1 MDAFANP
8 IQLAGSP
15 PCSTAT
21 THLSC
26 IRLKSLLL
34 VLMLG
39 LLLPLLS
46 QASPAALPAASVT
59 VPNGDF
65 SDANNNGSIGGAALS
80 GSGSGVIGTGP
91 WGAAYSGVAGVLAQP
106 TLTIGS
112 GHARIG
118 GLIGINAGGILNNQ
132 GRLLQNTGVAWQPN
146 RRYTLEADIDAGSVL
161 ALSVLTSGNAGIAMA
176 TGVGKAARLSASTS
190 GSATLTV
197 LSGNTYRLKIEYMTG
212 ASVSG
217 NIFLHLFAEPSGL
230 VGANLLG
237 SVDFDNVSLHTYL
250 LTQVPASIVPANAGP
265 YTGAVGGVVNPD
277 IGVVVLDALGDPIP
291 GVSVSFAVPSSGASA
306 TVSPN
311 PAITDANGVAHVT
324 TTANTIAGDY
334 QIIATVTG
342 VPTPIVYD
350 MTNLAGPPTQVSN
363 VGGGGQGATAGTAFT
378 TPVTLQVQ
386 DQYGNPVSAV
396 EVTFTPPASGASSS
410 FSPNP
415 ASTDANGDISVTA
428 TANTI
433 AGTYDVGVSFS
444 GIATPTSIELT
455 NLAGP
460 AASIGSISGG
470 NQGAVASTVFA
481 TPLGLQVLDQY
492 GNPVAGVMV
501 TFTAPGTGAS
511 ATLSPVSV
519 MSDAN
524 GFVSTSA
531 TANAIAGSYVV
542 DVSVAGL
549 GTVAQIPLTN
559 LLDPT
564 ITLADDGDSGQ
575 NASIGS
581 PFSCLLLVEVVDA
594 GGDPMQGL
602 AVEFTAPTSGAS
614 ATLSNGSASGM
625 SMEIATD
632 VDGLAWVE
640 ATANGVAGEYTVS
653 AQLKYSLAPAK
664 HWHLRNLAANDPIMA
679 NGFDSDCVPFT
690 STLEVSSEAKK

>member
-1 MDAFANP
+1 MDAFSTP

-15 PCSTAT
+15 PCSNAT
-21 THLSC
+21 IRLSC

-34 VLMLG
+34 VLLFG
-39 LLLPLLS
+39 LLMPLLS
-46 QASPAALPAASVT
+46 QASVPVAPAALVT

-65 SDANNNGSIGGAALS
+65 SDANNNGSIGGAALA
-80 GSGSGVIGTGP
+80 GSGSGVIGAGP
-91 WGAAYSGVAGVLAQP
+91 WGAAYSGIATILAQP

-112 GHARIG
+112 GHAQIG
-118 GLIGINAGGILNNQ
+118 GLLGINVGGILNNQ
-132 GRLLQNTGVAWQPN
+132 GRFLQSTGVAWQPN

-161 ALSVLTSGNAGIAMA
+161 AANVLTSGNVGIALA
-176 TGVGKAARLSASTS
+176 TGVSKAARVSESTS
-190 GSATLTV
+190 GSPTLT
-197 LSGNTYRLKIEYMTG
+197 LISGNTYRLKIEYLTG

-217 NIFLHLFAEPSGL
+217 NIFLQLFAEPSGL
-230 VGANLLG
+230 IGVTLLG

-265 YTGAVGGVVNPD
+265 YTGTVGGVVDPD
-277 IGVVVLDALGDPIP
+277 IGVVVLDALGDPIS
-291 GVSVSFAVPSSGASA
+291 GVSVSFAVPSSGPSA
-306 TVSPN
+306 TVVPN

-324 TTANTIAGDY
+324 TTANTIAGNY

-342 VPTPIVYD
+342 VPTPIVYN

-386 DQYGNPVSAV
+386 DQYGNPVSGV
-396 EVTFTPPASGASSS
+396 QVTFTPPASGASSS

-415 ASTDANGDISVTA
+415 ATTDANGNISVTA

-433 AGTYDVGVSFS
+433 AGTYNVGVSFS
-444 GIATPTSIELT
+444 GIATPTSFQLT

-460 AASIGSISGG
+460 AASVGSVSGG
-470 NQGAVASTVFA
+470 NQGAVTSTVFA
-481 TPLGLQVLDQY
+481 TPLGLQVLDQH
-492 GNPVAGVMV
+492 GNPVAGVLV

-511 ATLSPVSV
+511 ASLSPVSV

-524 GFVSTSA
+524 GFVSTTA
-531 TANAIAGSYVV
+531 TANAIAGNYVV

-564 ITLADDGDSGQ
+564 ITIADVGESGQ

-581 PFSCLLLVEVVDA
+581 RFSCLLLVEVVNA
-594 GGDPMQGL
+594 GGDPMQGM
-602 AVEFTAPTSGAS
+602 VVDFTAPTSGAS

-625 SMEIATD
+625 SLEIATD

-640 ATANGVAGEYTVS
+640 ATANGTEGEYTVS

-664 HWHLRNLAANDPIMA
+664 HWHLRNLAAN
-679 NGFDSDCVPFT
+679 
-690 STLEVSSEAKK
+690 